1 MLKRFDELGRDS
13 LESIDHRR
21 AREAVLRCAACSEV
35 ISRRP
40 RPIERRGAHRHHF
53 VNPHGFSFHVGCFG
67 RAERTTGSGRSTT
80 EHTWFPRLRL
90 EHRSVCRLRRSRRVA
105 LRRTP
110 RQLLRADSLPRDR
123 DAGRGPLT
131 TAPP

>member
-80 EHTWFPRLRL
+80 EHTWFPGYAWSIVLCAGCGVHVGWRFDGPQDSFFALIL
-90 EHRSVCRLRRSRRVA
+90 SRVIE
-105 LRRTP
+105 TP
-110 RQLLRADSLPRDR
+110 GEDR
-123 DAGRGPLT
+123 
-131 TAPP
+131 